1 MILLKLHTNIY
12 FLEMFCVCEYILQFG
27 ILENQ
32 EAKTTHWVKDVGESL
47 GLRIRFFT
55 RKGKKKKSQIYTS

>member
-1 MILLKLHTNIY
+1 
-12 FLEMFCVCEYILQFG
+12 MFCVCEYILQFG